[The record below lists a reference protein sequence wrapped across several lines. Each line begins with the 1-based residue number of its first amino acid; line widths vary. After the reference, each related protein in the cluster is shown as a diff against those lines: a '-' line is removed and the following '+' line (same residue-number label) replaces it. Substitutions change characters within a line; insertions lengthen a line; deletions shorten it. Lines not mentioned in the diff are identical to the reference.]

1 MYFITMATEQRQK
14 ELALRAWK
22 ANRKLIAFCQQPA
35 LQATTMRS
43 VSFVWE
49 IWRTLGDGELQFLI
63 ETNELPDLIP
73 VSRPNLE
80 QFRDLL
86 RARATVYRRR
96 DSRQR
101 GADLSKY
108 WAYEWPRA
116 IDYPAIAK
124 YLPIRWAY
132 ERQRALA
139 LSEDIGVTNSA
150 VKSQNDFRDPLVHEY
165 SVLTFLEGKFA
176 ERLRQKSAATE
187 TANVGSPKDDV
198 TVEPQ
203 EN

>member
-80 QFRDLL
+80 
-86 RARATVYRRR
+86 
-96 DSRQR
+96 
-101 GADLSKY
+101 
-108 WAYEWPRA
+108 
-116 IDYPAIAK
+116 
-124 YLPIRWAY
+124 
-132 ERQRALA
+132 
-139 LSEDIGVTNSA
+139 
-150 VKSQNDFRDPLVHEY
+150 
-165 SVLTFLEGKFA
+165 
-176 ERLRQKSAATE
+176 
-187 TANVGSPKDDV
+187 
-198 TVEPQ
+198 
-203 EN
+203 